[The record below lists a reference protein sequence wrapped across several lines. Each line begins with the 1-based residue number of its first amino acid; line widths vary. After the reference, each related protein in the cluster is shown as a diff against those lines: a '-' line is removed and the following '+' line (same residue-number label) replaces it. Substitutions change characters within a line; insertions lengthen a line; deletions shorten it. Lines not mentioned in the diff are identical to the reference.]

1 MKLHNLLLWIAAS
14 EAIGVVIPPS
24 KSEFDSSLQIN
35 ALQQISKI
43 QGQLNHLVH
52 DDSYFKETKKVEGL
66 KRKIDSHLHR
76 YVQDN
81 VCLNYVFDQEVM
93 EKGRVD
99 DNVLINIKVN
109 PLRPNNYNENGIKM
123 QQLNVNIIDDKVDV
137 IRRKNDL
144 TKEIKFLLD
153 FPISDKPLN
162 IQVCLENL
170 LVDRSWKSSKRWMDL
185 YKPVEITLDFGIKS
199 IVEDFEKLNEKL
211 SPLEVDLEKV
221 ESETNGLVDQ
231 FANTVLKQE
240 VEKRN
245 FNEDM
250 FSNVL
255 IFRIA
260 HLVGLFLVGLI
271 QALWLW
277 RFLTRRCT

>member
-1 MKLHNLLLWIAAS
+1 MKLQNLFIWIAAS
-14 EAIGVVIPPS
+14 EAIGVVVPPS
-24 KSEFDSSLQIN
+24 KSDFDSSLQIN
-35 ALQQISKI
+35 VLQQISKI

-52 DDSYFKETKKVEGL
+52 DDSYFRERKKVEGL
-66 KRKIDSHLHR
+66 KGQIETYLHR

-81 VCLNYVFDQEVM
+81 VCLNYVFDQELM
-93 EKGRVD
+93 EKGRIE
-99 DNVLINIKVN
+99 DNVLINIGVN
-109 PLRPNNYNENGIKM
+109 PLKPNNYNENGIKM

-144 TKEIKFLLD
+144 TKEVKFLLN
-153 FPISDKPLN
+153 FPISDKPFN

-185 YKPVEITLDFGIKS
+185 YKPVEISLDFGIQS
-199 IVEDFEKLNEKL
+199 IVENFEKLNEKL
-211 SPLEVDLEKV
+211 SPLEIDLKKL
-221 ESETNGLVDQ
+221 ESEATGLDDQ
-231 FANTVLKQE
+231 FDNNILKQE

-245 FNEDM
+245 CNEDM

-255 IFRIA
+255 IFRIS
-260 HLVGLFLVGLI
+260 HLVGLFLVGFI

-277 RFLTRRCT
+277 RFLKRRCT